1 MAVATV
7 VAPCMTCSV
16 AGDDAKETTA
26 TGTAHGAMEQS
37 LVEKEAIMSKSAV
50 RPDEPRG
57 YGSVRGVQE
66 LPEGFSETFRSN
78 LVQVGDLRLYAVTGG
93 KALRCCWSPAGH
105 RLGMPGGR

>member
-1 MAVATV
+1 MAR
-7 VAPCMTCSV
+7 SV

-26 TGTAHGAMEQS
+26 TGTAHGAIEQS
-37 LVEKEAIMSKSAV
+37 LVQKEAIMSKSAV

-78 LVQVGDLRLYAVTGG
+78 LVQVGDLRLHAVTGG
-93 KALRCCWSPAGH
+93 KGAPLLLVAGWPQTC
-105 RLGMPGGR
+105 MPGGR